1 MRWYHRPPLR
11 HCRSL
16 SLPIGEQALDET
28 YPPPPPPE
36 PGTGPGSGRR
46 ADADDAP
53 GGLREG
59 IAAVRA
65 AAERL
70 IRAHIELVKTEI
82 GEIAGEIGR
91 LVGLLAL
98 SMGCLFVLAIFLPIG
113 LFLFLGDWLFGSLGW
128 GVLHGAL
135 FLIAVAIAS
144 AFLAIG
150 IPGRRVGRDLALA
163 ALLGIF
169 SGIALALDLTNRGWT
184 EVGARLLP
192 DVDPVSRPLLVAVV
206 AIAIVFGVIGFILG
220 WPRGGGAT
228 AAGLLGG
235 VLLGALLGALTA
247 VALGPRVGSAVGLTV
262 GLIAWP
268 TLTAITVARQGIDV
282 DGLKARFYPEASIE
296 TAKETIAW
304 LRERM
309 PLGPKS

>member
-1 MRWYHRPPLR
+1 
-11 HCRSL
+11 
-16 SLPIGEQALDET
+16 
-28 YPPPPPPE
+28 
-36 PGTGPGSGRR
+36 
-46 ADADDAP
+46 
-53 GGLREG
+53 
-59 IAAVRA
+59 
-65 AAERL
+65 
-70 IRAHIELVKTEI
+70 
-82 GEIAGEIGR
+82 
-91 LVGLLAL
+91 
-98 SMGCLFVLAIFLPIG
+98 MGCLFVLGIFLPIG

-128 GVLHGAL
+128 GVLHGTL
-135 FLIAVAIAS
+135 FLVAIAIQS
-144 AFLAIG
+144 AFMAIG
-150 IPGRRVGRDLALA
+150 IPGSRVGRDLALGS
-163 ALLGIF
+163 LIGIF
-169 SGIALALDLTNRGWT
+169 SGLALGLNLTNRGWL

-192 DVDPVSRPLLVAVV
+192 DADPVTRPLIVAVV
-206 AIAIVFGVIGFILG
+206 AIAILGGVIGFILG

-235 VLLGALLGALTA
+235 VLLGALIGALTA
-247 VALGPRVGSAVGLTV
+247 VALGPRVGSAVGVTV